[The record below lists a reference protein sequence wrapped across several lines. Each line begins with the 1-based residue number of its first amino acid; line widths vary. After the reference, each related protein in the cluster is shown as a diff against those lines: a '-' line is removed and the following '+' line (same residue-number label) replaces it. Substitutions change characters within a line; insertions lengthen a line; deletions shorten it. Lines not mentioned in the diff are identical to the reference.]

1 MFNRNK
7 QELYSIVVT
16 DIEKR
21 IIIQALADL
30 RTKQESLNKKFDF
43 IEDLILRTDE
53 APKVKGKN
61 RVRYEA
67 R

>member
-1 MFNRNK
+1 MFGHK

-30 RTKQESLNKKFDF
+30 RKKQESLNKKFDF
-43 IEDLILRTDE
+43 IEDLILRADA
-53 APKVKGKN
+53 APLVKGKN